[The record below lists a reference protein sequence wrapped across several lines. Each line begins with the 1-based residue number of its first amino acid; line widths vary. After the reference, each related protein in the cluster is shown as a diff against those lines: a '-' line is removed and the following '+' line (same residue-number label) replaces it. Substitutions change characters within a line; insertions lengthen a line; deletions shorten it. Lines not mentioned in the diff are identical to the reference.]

1 MTDVELRKN
10 ILHAA
15 VWMLGTLASF
25 TAMALCVRELS
36 TNMSTFQLL
45 FFRSIVGLFIVSM
58 LLCRSGWSQV
68 KSKQLSL
75 QVFRNIVHYGGQFGW
90 FVGISLIPLA
100 EVFAI
105 EYTVPI
111 WTMVFAAP
119 ILGERLTAMRV
130 LIVTFGFI
138 GVLVILRPGAEIV
151 HIGAIAVIIA
161 AICYA
166 LAHVL
171 TKKLTSTDSTLAILF
186 YMTVVQLPLGL
197 MASLGDWYWP
207 LLIEWPLIV
216 VLGLSALSAHYCLSS
231 AFRLADAS
239 IVAPMD
245 FLRLPLAAGF
255 GVFVYNEPI
264 DPFVIMG
271 ALIIMTGIYLNIRKA

>member
-1 MTDVELRKN
+1 MTDAQIQKNTLR
-10 ILHAA
+10 AA

-36 TNMSTFQLL
+36 THMSTFQLL
-45 FFRSIVGLFIVSM
+45 FFRSLVGLFVVSI
-58 LLCRSGWSQV
+58 LLCRSGWLQIR
-68 KSKQLSL
+68 SKQLGL
-75 QVFRNIVHYGGQFGW
+75 QIFRNIVHYGGQFGW

-119 ILGERLTAMRV
+119 ILGERLTAMRM
-130 LIVTFGFI
+130 LIVTIGFT

-151 HIGAIAVIIA
+151 HIGAIAVICA

-166 LAHVL
+166 MAHVL

-197 MASLGDWYWP
+197 IPSLGNWYWP
-207 LLIEWPLIV
+207 LLSEWPLIAV
-216 VLGLSALSAHYCLSS
+216 VGLSALSAHYCLSS

-245 FLRLPLAAGF
+245 FLRLPLAAGC
-255 GVFVYNEPI
+255 GVFIYNESI
-264 DPFVIMG
+264 DLFVIGG
-271 ALIIMTGIYLNIRKA
+271 ALIIMVGIYLNIRKG

>member
-1 MTDVELRKN
+1 MDAQIQKN
-10 ILHAA
+10 TFRAA

-36 TNMSTFQLL
+36 SQMSTFQLL
-45 FFRSIVGLFIVSM
+45 FFRSLVGLFVVSI
-58 LLCRSGWSQV
+58 LLCRSGWLQIR
-68 KSKQLSL
+68 SKQLGL
-75 QVFRNIVHYGGQFGW
+75 QIFRNIVHYGGQFGW

-119 ILGERLTAMRV
+119 ILGERLTAMRM
-130 LIVTFGFI
+130 LIVTIGFT
-138 GVLVILRPGAEIV
+138 GVLVILRPGAEII
-151 HIGAIAVIIA
+151 HIGAIAVICA

-166 LAHVL
+166 MAHVL

-197 MASLGDWYWP
+197 IPSLGNWYWP
-207 LLIEWPLIV
+207 LLSEWPLIAV
-216 VLGLSALSAHYCLSS
+216 VGLSALSAHYCLSS

-239 IVAPMD
+239 VVAPMD

-255 GVFVYNEPI
+255 GIFVYNEPI
-264 DPFVIMG
+264 DPFVIVG
-271 ALIIMTGIYLNIRKA
+271 ALIIMGGIYLNIHKG

>member
-1 MTDVELRKN
+1 MTDAQIQKNTLR
-10 ILHAA
+10 AA

-36 TNMSTFQLL
+36 THMSTFQLL
-45 FFRSIVGLFIVSM
+45 FFRSLVGLFVVSI
-58 LLCRSGWSQV
+58 LLCRSGWLQIR
-68 KSKQLSL
+68 SKQLGL
-75 QVFRNIVHYGGQFGW
+75 QIFRNIVHYGGQFGW

-119 ILGERLTAMRV
+119 ILGERLTAMRM
-130 LIVTFGFI
+130 LIVTIGFT

-151 HIGAIAVIIA
+151 HIGAIAVICA

-166 LAHVL
+166 MAHVL

-197 MASLGDWYWP
+197 IPSLGNWYWP
-207 LLIEWPLIV
+207 LLSEWPLIAV
-216 VLGLSALSAHYCLSS
+216 VGLSALSAHYCLSS

-245 FLRLPLAAGF
+245 FLRLPLAAGC
-255 GVFVYNEPI
+255 GVFIYNELI
-264 DPFVIMG
+264 DPFVIGG
-271 ALIIMTGIYLNIRKA
+271 ALIIMVGIYLNIRKG